1 MFIYRPEY
9 YKFEAFEDNTPSEG
23 LADIMI
29 EKNRHGSGG
38 NIRVRF
44 QSQYTKFTDV
54 DDVPHFTEGGD
65 SSNSGNF
72 ADPAAGIAPSASF
85 STFNASFNDEPETN
99 FTGTDD
105 GEMPF

>member
-1 MFIYRPEY
+1 
-9 YKFEAFEDNTPSEG
+9 
-23 LADIMI
+23 MI

-38 NIRVRF
+38 NVRIRF

-54 DDVPHFTEGGD
+54 DDVPHFVENGGEG
-65 SSNSGNF
+65 STF
-72 ADPAAGIAPSASF
+72 VDPAAGIAPSASF
-85 STFNASFNDEPETN
+85 STFNASFNDEPDTN

>member
-1 MFIYRPEY
+1 MSA
-9 YKFEAFEDNTPSEG
+9 KPSEG

-38 NIRVRF
+38 NVRIRF

-54 DDVPHFTEGGD
+54 DDVPHFVENSEGG
-65 SSNSGNF
+65 GNF
-72 ADPAAGIAPSASF
+72 ADPSAGIAPSASF

-99 FTGTDD
+99 FTGTED